1 MPASYRRQAVIDAP
15 VEEVWDLVGDPKRHP
30 EWFPMVMEVSGLPSV
45 ETDAT
50 FRQVTRTVGGKI
62 ETTMA
67 VEELDDL
74 RQISLRC
81 TDTGTYTRWWLDG
94 GAGLDVRRHGD
105 RPRAGEHVHA
115 ALRRDRRRALLP
127 ALDRGRARRAA
138 RGRHYEASSACLRR
152 SW

>member
-15 VEEVWDLVGDPKRHP
+15 LEEVWELVGDPKRHP

-81 TDTGTYTRWWLDG
+81 TDTGTYTRWWLTEGQGSTFVDMEIGLEPASMFTRLFDVTVG
-94 GAGLDVRRHGD
+94 GRYCRRWTED
-105 RPRAGEHVHA
+105 
-115 ALRRDRRRALLP
+115 
-127 ALDRGRARRAA
+127 ALDGLREAA
-138 RGRHYEASSACLRR
+138 ATKPQAPA
-152 SW
+152 